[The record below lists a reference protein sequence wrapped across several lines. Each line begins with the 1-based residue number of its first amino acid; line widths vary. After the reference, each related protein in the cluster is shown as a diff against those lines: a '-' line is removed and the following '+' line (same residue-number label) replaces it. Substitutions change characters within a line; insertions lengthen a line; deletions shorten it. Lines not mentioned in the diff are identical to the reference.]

1 MNSVIKDNAAPPQP
15 KVLNVPNQLTL
26 ARLGLS
32 AVVFALIA
40 LKWHLAAIV
49 AFVIAASTDWVDGY
63 YARKYGQV
71 TKLGRILDPFVD
83 KIIIC
88 GSFIFLVAEP
98 YSGIAAWMAVLV
110 VSREILVTALRSFI
124 EQSGGDFS
132 ASRSGK
138 WKMVF
143 QCVAV
148 VVSILALSYG
158 DPPRP
163 TWLAVTLSVTVWAAV
178 LTTVYS
184 GAVYVV
190 AAITRFR
197 D

>member
-1 MNSVIKDNAAPPQP
+1 MNQVIKEKSAPPVRR
-15 KVLNVPNQLTL
+15 VLNVPNQLTL
-26 ARLGLS
+26 ARLALS
-32 AVVFALIA
+32 VVVFALIGW
-40 LKWHLAAIV
+40 KWHLAAIIT
-49 AFVIAASTDWVDGY
+49 FIIAASTDWVDGY

-88 GSFIFLVAEP
+88 GSFIYLAAEP
-98 YSGIAAWMAVLV
+98 ESGITAWMAVLV
-110 VSREILVTALRSFI
+110 VAREILVTALRSFI

-132 ASRSGK
+132 ANWSGK

-148 VVSILALSYG
+148 VISLVALRFG
-158 DPPRP
+158 PPPRP
-163 TWLAVTLSVTVWAAV
+163 LWLTITLLLSVWTAIIS
-178 LTTVYS
+178 TVYS
-184 GAVYVV
+184 GAVYVI